1 MIHSMTAF
9 SRQTLNND
17 KGLMVLEL
25 KSVNHR
31 FSEIALRLPD
41 DLRLIEPK
49 IRERIGQALKRGKVD
64 CTLRYRT
71 PELVESNIDIDQDL
85 LHKLLT
91 ISNTLE
97 AKVAHSAPINVIELM
112 KWPGVLKAPEQDMSE
127 LGEQALA
134 MLDDALLELQETRAR
149 EGRQIELVIKDKCQ
163 KMTAQVGK
171 VADKL
176 PEIIENMRTRL
187 VERLAE
193 FKAELDEVRLEQE
206 MVFLINKS
214 DVAEELERLGTHIT
228 EVERVLDKGGP
239 VGRRMDFL
247 MQELNREA
255 NTLGSKSIDTEM
267 TKASVELKVLIEQIR
282 EQVQNLE

>member
-9 SRQTLNND
+9 SRQTLHND

-41 DLRLIEPK
+41 DLRPIEPK
-49 IRERIGQALKRGKVD
+49 IRDRIGQALKRGKID
-64 CTLRYRT
+64 CTVRYRT
-71 PELVESNIDIDQDL
+71 PELVETQIEIDQTL
-85 LHKLLT
+85 LQKLIT

-97 AKVAHSAPINVIELM
+97 IMVAHSAPINVIELM
-112 KWPGVLKAPEQDMSE
+112 KWPGVLKVPEQDMSV
-127 LGEQALA
+127 LNEQALS
-134 MLDDALLELQETRAR
+134 MLDKALLELQETRGR
-149 EGRQIELVIKDKCQ
+149 EGQQIELLINAKCQ
-163 KMTAQVGK
+163 KMTEQVIK
-171 VADKL
+171 VKDKL
-176 PEIIENMRTRL
+176 PEIIQNMRTRL
-187 VERLAE
+187 IEKLTE
-193 FKAELDEVRLEQE
+193 FKADLDENRMEQE

-214 DVAEELERLGTHIT
+214 DVAEELERLTTHIR
-228 EVERVLDKGGP
+228 ELERVLKKGGP